1 MSKHSQTS
9 KPSRRHT
16 SRDSDNTVSDETSTH
31 SAPEASITSTTLH
44 KTPHAAVERHTELAQ
59 AAYHLAE
66 QRGFAPGHELDD
78 WFTAEVA
85 LDQRLAGE
93 GRAY

>member
-9 KPSRRHT
+9 KTSRGHT
-16 SRDSDNTVSDETSTH
+16 NRDSDNTVSDETLAH
-31 SAPEASITSTTLH
+31 SLPEASITSATLH
-44 KTPHAAVERHTELAQ
+44 KTPYAAVERHTELAQ
-59 AAYHLAE
+59 AAYYLAE
-66 QRGFAPGHELDD
+66 QRGFAPGHELSD
-78 WFTAEVA
+78 WFTAEMA